1 MEDGVIRMHYWDKR
15 DAKVMIAREL
25 TNKGWKIYGWKDDES
40 DAMTD
45 YFSPADWDGI
55 AEKNGYV
62 LCIDQNNTRYSG
74 YEQKEYI
81 GGNAVYKTNARIQ
94 KLEAMMNDEASTDNE
109 KASCAVLIEKEK
121 EKSGMIEK
129 YKVIETYPTFSHPNP
144 KSCSWHIEKDGQII
158 AKGKGVF
165 AVNEYDWENK
175 EKTAAE
181 QKAEKLAKFI
191 AKIEKVLTDKDALK
205 SEVVKV
211 EKKVIKPVEKE
222 GKTINVNDVLS
233 FSYHGHY
240 WVVIDIYTNSK
251 AQSCVTYELMGSEK
265 RGYQRLNGMSV
276 KRYYQTLDRLN
287 KGIEEGTVKVHTL
300 QEVIEY
306 QEKTVFKKASRKQTV
321 SNVPAIETTEETK
334 ERDEDVNVS
343 PEVVVSYNDEKKGIE
358 IRFPSKPE
366 SNIIEQLK
374 AYGFRWSKRGFWYAK
389 QSDKTNQFASSLQAD
404 YNNQKNTEFNETV
417 STGAFEDINIDDLH
431 MYIVSDELQSR
442 LHSSSLFQVDY
453 KKDCF
458 NTFNELQKA
467 TLNVLSQA
475 DNEYLQ
481 YQIKKYLQS
490 FKQRYYKQYIK
501 ILNHRANNPSWAV
514 TGRGGLN
521 VQRYNKMQD
530 RYGNMLS
537 HLSDM
542 KKEFDSR
549 MDKFKTRIC
558 QLEKERL
565 DKEVNEVVEI
575 PEFKIDRK
583 QITVAGYT
591 ETTRVY
597 THKSYMIAKSWGMYR
612 VFKDGKEVD
621 TNLKTTSRL
630 DEAKRFV
637 AYLISKD
644 EPTSTNENN
653 DKRRILQ
660 EETESKNSNQQ
671 QYNSKINKQL
681 ESATKKLNALSGD
694 YQTNTWKRQQEAAS
708 REQKKENLKL
718 EISIL
723 EYLKEKA
730 CSNTM
735 DEFDIALLVGSFRE
749 DMRIK
754 YRSRGRYNN
763 KVKYPTI
770 NPDADVNGWWN
781 QEVPKMQKRLNK
793 VGIHNTEQYNDAI
806 DKYAALVKAI
816 EKPVNP
822 VQQKIKKMESE
833 VKLYKIDG
841 YFPTPKTIVERM
853 IELADIQDGET
864 ILEPSAGNGNILDG
878 VNEYIQDNNLNA
890 ELHGI
895 EWNHTLRQILELKQY
910 KLVAN
915 DFIEFTPFTKYNK
928 IIMNPPFEK
937 SKDVDHVLK
946 AYDCL
951 KDGGRLIAIMS
962 PHWTFANDT
971 KSIQFRNWLND
982 KGYYEKLPE
991 GSFKESGTGV
1001 NTVLVVIEKVEEERV
1016 RVN

>member
-1 MEDGVIRMHYWDKR
+1 MIMWYGDKR
-15 DAKVMIAREL
+15 EARVKIAMALVE
-25 TNKGWKIYGWKDDES
+25 KGWKIYGWKNDES
-40 DAMTD
+40 DAMVD

-129 YKVIETYPTFSHPNP
+129 YKVIETYPTFSFANP
-144 KSCSWHIEKDGQII
+144 RGTSWHIEKDGQII

-165 AVNEYDWENK
+165 AVNDYDWENK
-175 EKTAAE
+175 EKTE
-181 QKAEKLAKFI
+181 KQQKAEKVEALINRF
-191 AKIEKVLTDKDALK
+191 EKAIKDAGALK
-205 SEVVKV
+205 AVVIKV

-222 GKTINVNDVLS
+222 DKTINLNDVLS

-240 WVVIDIYTNSK
+240 WVVTDIYTNSK
-251 AQSCVTYELMGSEK
+251 GQSCITYELLGSEK
-265 RGYQRLNGMSV
+265 RGYQRLKSMSV
-276 KRYYQTLDRLN
+276 KSYYQTLDRLN
-287 KGIEEGTVKVHTL
+287 KGIEEGTVKVYTL
-300 QEVIEY
+300 QEVTEY
-306 QEKTVFKKASRKQTV
+306 QEKTVFKKAARKQNV
-321 SNVPAIETTEETK
+321 YNVPAIETTEQAK
-334 ERDEDVNVS
+334 ENNEIVNVS
-343 PEVVVSYNDEKKGIE
+343 AEVTVTYNEEKQGVE

-366 SNIIEQLK
+366 NNIIEQLK
-374 AYGFRWSKRGFWYAK
+374 AYGFRWSPRGFWYAK
-389 QSDKTNQFASSLQAD
+389 QSDKANKFASSLQVD
-404 YNNQKNTEFNETV
+404 YNKPNNTEFNGSV
-417 STGAFEDINIDDLH
+417 NIAVNEDINIDDLH
-431 MYIVSDELQSR
+431 MYTVSDELQSR

-453 KKDCF
+453 KTDCF
-458 NTFNELQKA
+458 NTFNELQKDA
-467 TLNVLSQA
+467 LSVLSQT

-490 FKQRYYKQYIK
+490 FKQRYYTQYIK

-521 VQRYNKMQD
+521 VRRYNKMQD
-530 RYGNMLS
+530 RYGNLLS
-537 HLSDM
+537 QFSDM
-542 KKEFDSR
+542 KKEFDNR
-549 MDKFKTRIC
+549 MDKFKTRIF

-565 DKEVNEVVEI
+565 DKEVNGVVEI

-597 THKSYMIAKSWGMYR
+597 TYKNYMITKSWGMYR

-621 TNLKTTSRL
+621 TSLKTTSRL
-630 DEAKRFV
+630 NEAKRFV

-644 EPTSTNENN
+644 ESTSTNENN
-653 DKRRILQ
+653 DKIRILQ
-660 EETESKNSNQQ
+660 EESESENSNQQ
-671 QYNSKINKQL
+671 QYISKINKKI
-681 ESATKKLNALSGD
+681 ESTQRKVNALSGD
-694 YQTNTWKRQQEAAS
+694 YLTNTWKRQQEAAS
-708 REQKKENLKL
+708 REQKKDNLNL
-718 EISIL
+718 EIKIL

-763 KVKYPTI
+763 EVKYPTI
-770 NPDADVNGWWN
+770 NSDADVNGWWN

-793 VGIHNTEQYNDAI
+793 AGIHNTEQYNDAI

-853 IELADIQDGET
+853 IELADLQDGET

-878 VNEYIQDNNLNA
+878 VNEYIQDNNLSA

-895 EWNHTLRQILELKQY
+895 EWNYTLRQILELKQY

-937 SKDVDHVLK
+937 GKDVDHVLK
-946 AYDCL
+946 AYECL

>member
-1 MEDGVIRMHYWDKR
+1 MYYGDKR
-15 DAKVMIAREL
+15 EAKVNIAMALVE
-25 TNKGWKIYGWKDDES
+25 KGWKIYGWKDDES
-40 DAMTD
+40 DAMVD

-81 GGNAVYKTNARIQ
+81 GGNAVYKTNDRIK
-94 KLEAMMNDEASTDNE
+94 KLEAMMNDAASSENE

-121 EKSGMIEK
+121 EKVGAIEK
-129 YKVIETYPTFSHPNP
+129 YKVVETYPIFSFANP
-144 KSCSWHIEKDGQII
+144 RGTSWHIEKDAQII

-165 AVNEYDWENK
+165 SVNDYDWENK
-175 EKTAAE
+175 EKTE
-181 QKAEKLAKFI
+181 KQQKAEKLAKFI
-191 AKIEKVLTDKDALK
+191 KKIENVLTDVDALK
-205 SEVVKV
+205 PEVVKV

-222 GKTINVNDVLS
+222 NKTINVNDVLS

-240 WVVIDIYTNSK
+240 WVVTDIYTNSK
-251 AQSCVTYELMGSEK
+251 AQSCVTYELLGSEK

-287 KGIEEGTVKVHTL
+287 KGMEEGTVKVHTL
-300 QEVIEY
+300 QEVTEY
-306 QEKTVFKKASRKQTV
+306 QEKTVFKKAARKQTV
-321 SNVPAIETTEETK
+321 SNVPAIETTEEAK
-334 ERDEDVNVS
+334 ENDEAVNVS
-343 PEVVVSYNDEKKGIE
+343 AEVAVSYNNEKQGIE
-358 IRFPSKPE
+358 IRFPSKPG

-374 AYGFRWSKRGFWYAK
+374 AYGFRWSKRGFWYAR
-389 QSDKTNQFASSLQAD
+389 QSDKADQLASSLQAD
-404 YNNQKNTEFNETV
+404 YNKQNNTESN
-417 STGAFEDINIDDLH
+417 GAASISAYEDITIDDLH

-458 NTFNELQKA
+458 NTFNELQKTA
-467 TLNVLSQA
+467 LNVLSQT

-537 HLSDM
+537 QLSDM
-542 KKEFDSR
+542 KKEFDNR
-549 MDKFKTRIC
+549 MDKFKTRIF

-597 THKSYMIAKSWGMYR
+597 THKGYMIAKSWGMYR
-612 VFKDGKEVD
+612 IFKDGKEVD

-644 EPTSTNENN
+644 ELLITNENN

-660 EETESKNSNQQ
+660 EESETKNSNQQ
-671 QYNSKINKQL
+671 QYISKINKQI
-681 ESATKKLNALSGD
+681 ESAQKKVNALSGD

-708 REQKKENLKL
+708 RDQKKENLKL

-730 CSNTM
+730 TNNTI

-754 YRSRGRYNN
+754 YKSRGKNN
-763 KVKYPTI
+763 YEVKYPTI

-793 VGIHNTEQYNDAI
+793 AGIHNTEQYNEALG
-806 DKYAALVKAI
+806 KYAALVKVI

-822 VQQKIKKMESE
+822 VQQQIKKMESE
-833 VKLYKIDG
+833 VMLYKIDG
-841 YFPTPKTIVERM
+841 YFPTPKTIVQRM

-878 VNEYIQDNNLNA
+878 VNEYIQDNNLSA

-895 EWNHTLRQILELKQY
+895 EWNLTLRKILELKQY

-915 DFIEFTPFTKYNK
+915 DFIEFMPFTKYEK
-928 IIMNPPFEK
+928 IIMNPPFER

-951 KDGGRLIAIMS
+951 KEGGKLIAIMS
-962 PHWTFANDT
+962 PHWTFSSDA
-971 KSIQFRNWLND
+971 KSIHFRNWLND
-982 KGYYEKLPE
+982 KGYYEKLPD

-1001 NTVLVVIEKVEEERV
+1001 STVLVVIDKLEGETARA
-1016 RVN
+1016 N

>member
-1 MEDGVIRMHYWDKR
+1 MWYGDKR
-15 DAKVMIAREL
+15 EAKVNIAMALIE
-25 TNKGWKIYGWKDDES
+25 KGWKIYGFKNDES
-40 DAMTD
+40 NMMVD
-45 YFSPADWDGI
+45 YYSPADWGGI
-55 AEKNGYV
+55 AEKDGFI
-62 LCIDQNNTRYSG
+62 LCIDQSSLSYSG
-74 YEQKEYI
+74 YQAKEYI

-121 EKSGMIEK
+121 EKADMIEK

-158 AKGKGVF
+158 AKGTGVF
-165 AVNEYDWENK
+165 ACYQNNDHIEANRIERDNK
-175 EKTAAE
+175 INKLIARFEKA
-181 QKAEKLAKFI
+181 
-191 AKIEKVLTDKDALK
+191 VKDTGALK
-205 SEVVKV
+205 TEVVKV

-222 GKTINVNDVLS
+222 DKTINVNDVLS

-240 WVVIDIYTNSK
+240 WVVTDIYTNSK
-251 AQSCVTYELMGSEK
+251 AQTCVTYELLGSGK

-306 QEKTVFKKASRKQTV
+306 QEKTVFKKAARKQTV

-404 YNNQKNTEFNETV
+404 YNNHNNINETV
-417 STGAFEDINIDDLH
+417 SIAVFEDINIDDLH

-453 KKDCF
+453 KKDSF

-467 TLNVLSQA
+467 ALNVLSQA

-530 RYGNMLS
+530 RYGNLLS
-537 HLSDM
+537 QFSDM
-542 KKEFDSR
+542 KKEFDNR

-558 QLEKERL
+558 QLKKERL

-583 QITVAGYT
+583 QITVSGYT
-591 ETTRVY
+591 KTTRVY
-597 THKSYMIAKSWGMYR
+597 IYKNYMIAKSWGMYR
-612 VFKDGKEVD
+612 IFKDGKEVD

-637 AYLISKD
+637 AYLNSKD
-644 EPTSTNENN
+644 EPERTNENN

-660 EETESKNSNQQ
+660 EESESKNSNQQ

-735 DEFDIALLVGSFRE
+735 DKFDIALLVGSFRE

-763 KVKYPTI
+763 EVKYPTI

-793 VGIHNTEQYNDAI
+793 VGIHNTEQYNEAI
-806 DKYAALVKAI
+806 DKYAALVKTI
-816 EKPVNP
+816 ERPANP

-833 VKLYKIDG
+833 VKLSKIDG
-841 YFPTPKTIVERM
+841 YFPTPKTIVQRM
-853 IELADIQDGET
+853 IELADIQGGET

-878 VNEYIQDNNLNA
+878 VNEYIQDNNLNTD
-890 ELHGI
+890 LQCI
-895 EWNHTLRQILELKQY
+895 EWNYTLRQILELKQY

-1001 NTVLVVIEKVEEERV
+1001 STVLVVIEKVEEERV

>member
-1 MEDGVIRMHYWDKR
+1 MWYGDKR
-15 DAKVMIAREL
+15 EAKVNIAMALIE
-25 TNKGWKIYGWKDDES
+25 KGWKIYGFKNDES
-40 DAMTD
+40 NMMVD
-45 YFSPADWDGI
+45 YYSPADWGGI
-55 AEKNGYV
+55 AEKDGFI
-62 LCIDQNNTRYSG
+62 LCIDQSSLSYSG
-74 YEQKEYI
+74 YQAKKYI

-94 KLEAMMNDEASTDNE
+94 KLEAMMNDEASTNNE

-121 EKSGMIEK
+121 EKAEMIEK

-158 AKGKGVF
+158 SKGTGVF
-165 AVNEYDWENK
+165 ACYQNNNHIEANRIERDNK
-175 EKTAAE
+175 INKLIARFEKA
-181 QKAEKLAKFI
+181 
-191 AKIEKVLTDKDALK
+191 VKDTGALK
-205 SEVVKV
+205 TEVVKV

-222 GKTINVNDVLS
+222 DKTINVNDVLS
-233 FSYHGHY
+233 FSYHGHF
-240 WVVIDIYTNSK
+240 WVVTDIYTNSK
-251 AQSCVTYELMGSEK
+251 KQSCITYELLGSEK

-276 KRYYQTLDRLN
+276 KRYYQTADRLN
-287 KGIEEGTVKVHTL
+287 KGMEEGTVKVHTL
-300 QEVIEY
+300 QEVTEC
-306 QEKTVFKKASRKQTV
+306 QEKTVFKKTARKQTV
-321 SNVPAIETTEETK
+321 SNVPAIETTEEIR
-334 ERDEDVNVS
+334 ESDEAVNVS
-343 PEVVVSYNDEKKGIE
+343 AEVAVSYNNEKQGIE

-389 QSDKTNQFASSLQAD
+389 QSDKTNQFATSLQAD
-404 YNNQKNTEFNETV
+404 YNNHNNTEFNETV
-417 STGAFEDINIDDLH
+417 SIAVFEDINIDDLH

-467 TLNVLSQA
+467 ALNVLSQT
-475 DNEYLQ
+475 DKEYLQ

-530 RYGNMLS
+530 RYGNMS
-537 HLSDM
+537 SQLSDM
-542 KKEFDSR
+542 KKEFDNR

-565 DKEVNEVVEI
+565 EKEVNEVVEI

-583 QITVAGYT
+583 QITLAGFT

-597 THKSYMIAKSWGMYR
+597 TYKNYMIAKSWGMYR

-644 EPTSTNENN
+644 EPVSTNENN
-653 DKRRILQ
+653 NKRRNLQ
-660 EETESKNSNQQ
+660 ESETKYSNQQ
-671 QYNSKINKQL
+671 QYISKINKQI
-681 ESATKKLNALSGD
+681 ESAQKKLNALSGD
-694 YQTNTWKRQQEAAS
+694 HLTNTWKRQQEAAS
-708 REQKKENLKL
+708 REQKKENLNL

-723 EYLKEKA
+723 EHLKEKA
-730 CSNTM
+730 TNSIM
-735 DEFDIALLVGSFRE
+735 DEFEMALLVGSFRE

-754 YRSRGRYNN
+754 YKSRGKHNYEVR
-763 KVKYPTI
+763 YPTI

-793 VGIHNTEQYNDAI
+793 AGIYNTEQYNEAI
-806 DKYAALVKAI
+806 DKYTALVKAI
-816 EKPVNP
+816 ERPVNP

-833 VKLYKIDG
+833 VKLCKIDG
-841 YFPTPKTIVERM
+841 YFPTPKTIVQRM

-878 VNEYIQDNNLNA
+878 VSEYIQNNGLSA

-895 EWNHTLRQILELKQY
+895 EWSYSLRQILELKQY

-915 DFIEFTPFTKYNK
+915 DFIEFVPFTKYDK
-928 IIMNPPFEK
+928 VIMNPPFEK
-937 SKDVDHVLK
+937 GKDVDHVLK

-962 PHWTFANDT
+962 SHWTFASDS
-971 KSIQFRNWLND
+971 KSIHFRSWLND

-1001 NTVLVVIEKVEEERV
+1001 NTVLVVIEKSEEETARA
-1016 RVN
+1016 N

>member
-1 MEDGVIRMHYWDKR
+1 MWYGDKR
-15 DAKVMIAREL
+15 EAKVNIAMAL
-25 TNKGWKIYGWKDDES
+25 VNKGWKIYGWKDDES

-81 GGNAVYKTNARIQ
+81 SGHSQYKTNARIQ
-94 KLEAMMNDEASTDNE
+94 KLEAMMNDTASTENE
-109 KASCAVLIEKEK
+109 KASCAVLIEKER
-121 EKSGMIEK
+121 EKDASFEK
-129 YKVIETYPTFSHPNP
+129 WRVTEVYPEFSFGNP
-144 KSCSWHIEKDGQII
+144 RGTTWHIEKDGQII

-165 AVNEYDWENK
+165 SVNDYDWENK
-175 EKTAAE
+175 EKTE
-181 QKAEKLAKFI
+181 KQQKAEKVEALVKRF
-191 AKIEKVLTDKDALK
+191 EKAIKDAGALK
-205 SEVVKV
+205 AEVIKV

-222 GKTINVNDVLS
+222 DKTINVNDVLS
-233 FSYHGHY
+233 FSYHGHF
-240 WVVIDIYTNSK
+240 WVVTDIYTNSK
-251 AQSCVTYELMGSEK
+251 KQSCVTYELLGSEK

-276 KRYYQTLDRLN
+276 KRYYQTSERLN

-306 QEKTVFKKASRKQTV
+306 QEKTVFKKTSRKQTV
-321 SNVPAIETTEETK
+321 SNVPAIETTEDTQEETN
-334 ERDEDVNVS
+334 EITNEITNVS
-343 PEVVVSYNDEKKGIE
+343 TEVTVTYNNEKQGIE

-404 YNNQKNTEFNETV
+404 YNNHNNTEFNETV
-417 STGAFEDINIDDLH
+417 SIAVFEDINIDDLH

-467 TLNVLSQA
+467 ALNVLSQA

-501 ILNHRANNPSWAV
+501 ILNHRVNNPSWAV

-537 HLSDM
+537 QLSDM
-542 KKEFDSR
+542 KKEFDNR
-549 MDKFKTRIC
+549 MDKFKTRILK
-558 QLEKERL
+558 LEKERL
-565 DKEVNEVVEI
+565 AKEVNEVVEI
-575 PEFKIDRK
+575 PKFKIDRK
-583 QITVAGYT
+583 QITLAGYT

-597 THKSYMIAKSWGMYR
+597 TYKNYMIAKTWGMYR

-644 EPTSTNENN
+644 EPTRTNENN

-660 EETESKNSNQQ
+660 EESENKNSNQQ
-671 QYNSKINKQL
+671 QYISKINKQIV
-681 ESATKKLNALSGD
+681 SAQKKLNALSGD
-694 YQTNTWKRQQEAAS
+694 HLTNTWKRQQEAAS
-708 REQKKENLKL
+708 REQKKDNLNL

-723 EYLKEKA
+723 EHLKEKA
-730 CSNTM
+730 TNNIM
-735 DEFDIALLVGSFRE
+735 DEFEMALLVGSFRE

-754 YRSRGRYNN
+754 YKSRGKHNYE
-763 KVKYPTI
+763 VKYPTI

-781 QEVPKMQKRLNK
+781 QEVPKLQKRLNK
-793 VGIHNTEQYNDAI
+793 AGIHNTEQYNEAI
-806 DKYAALVKAI
+806 DKYAALVKVT
-816 EKPVNP
+816 ERPVNP

-833 VKLYKIDG
+833 VKLCKIDG

-853 IELADIQDGET
+853 IELVDIQDGET